1 MITAEV
7 KNQAAA
13 ISIPAGLSY
22 EQFLEWLDEDV
33 HAEWIDGE
41 IIVMSPASTLHQDI
55 ADFLASIIRFY
66 VEERRLGRVI
76 TSRIVMRP
84 TPMLPGREP
93 DIMFIATENLR
104 RVRDTSVEGAAD
116 LVVEV
121 ISPESRTRV
130 TIDKFREYEAGG
142 IPEYWIV
149 DPYQQSAQFFQLDE
163 TGRYREAQAE
173 EGIYQ
178 SRVIEDFW
186 LRTAWL
192 WAPPKMSAVFREWG
206 LI

>member
-22 EQFLEWLDEDV
+22 EEFLEWLDEDV

-84 TPMLPGREP
+84 TPMLPAREP
-93 DIMFIATENLR
+93 DVMFIANENLR
-104 RVRDTSVEGAAD
+104 RVRDTSVEGPAD

-121 ISPESRTRV
+121 ISPESRTRD

-149 DPYQQSAQFFQLDE
+149 DPYQQTVQFFQLDDA
-163 TGRYREAQAE
+163 GRYREAAAAE
-173 EGIYQ
+173 GVYR
-178 SRVIEDFW
+178 SRVIEGFW

-206 LI
+206 LL

>member
-7 KNQAAA
+7 KNQAAG
-13 ISIPAGLSY
+13 ISIPVGLSY
-22 EQFLEWLDEDV
+22 EEFLDWLDEDI

-76 TSRIVMRP
+76 TTRIVMRP
-84 TPMLPGREP
+84 TPMLPAREP
-93 DIMFIATENLR
+93 DVMFIANENLR
-104 RVRDTSVEGAAD
+104 RVRNTSVEGPAD

-121 ISPESRTRV
+121 ISPESRTRD
-130 TIDKFREYEAGG
+130 TIDKFREYEQGR

-149 DPYQQSAQFFQLDE
+149 DPYQQTVQFLQLDE

-173 EGIYQ
+173 AGVYR
-178 SRVIEDFW
+178 SRVIEGFW
-186 LRTAWL
+186 LRTDWL

>member
-1 MITAEV
+1 
-7 KNQAAA
+7 
-13 ISIPAGLSY
+13 
-22 EQFLEWLDEDV
+22 
-33 HAEWIDGE
+33 
-41 IIVMSPASTLHQDI
+41 
-55 ADFLASIIRFY
+55 

-84 TPMLPGREP
+84 KPMLPAREP
-93 DIMFIATENLR
+93 DVMFIANENLR
-104 RVRDTSVEGAAD
+104 RVRDTSVEGPAD

-121 ISPESRTRV
+121 ISPESRTRD

-149 DPYQQSAQFFQLDE
+149 DPYQQTVQFFQLDDA
-163 TGRYREAQAE
+163 GRYREAAAAE
-173 EGIYQ
+173 GVYR
-178 SRVIEDFW
+178 SRVIEGFW
-186 LRTAWL
+186 LRTDWL

>member
-22 EQFLEWLDEDV
+22 EEFLEWLDEDV
-33 HAEWIDGE
+33 RAEWINGE
-41 IIVMSPASTLHQDI
+41 IIVMSPASRAHQEVMS
-55 ADFLASIIRFY
+55 ALASLVSAY
-66 VEERRLGRVI
+66 VREKNLGTVYL
-76 TSRIVMRP
+76 P
-84 TPMLPGREP
+84 PFNLKPGPDLPGREP
-93 DIMFIATENLR
+93 DLMFVARQNLD
-104 RVRDTSVEGAAD
+104 RVRKTYIDGPAD
-116 LVVEV
+116 LAVEI
-121 ISPESRTRV
+121 ISPESRTRD

-149 DPYQQSAQFFQLDE
+149 DPYQQTVQFFQLDDA
-163 TGRYREAQAE
+163 GRYHEAAAS
-173 EGIYQ
+173 EGVYR
-178 SRVIEDFW
+178 SRVIEGFW

>member
-7 KNQAAA
+7 KNQAAG

-22 EQFLEWLDEDV
+22 EEFLEWLDEDV

-84 TPMLPGREP
+84 TQTLPAREP
-93 DIMFIATENLR
+93 DVMFITTENLT
-104 RVRDTSVEGAAD
+104 RVRENSVEGPAD

-121 ISPESRTRV
+121 ISPESRTRD

-142 IPEYWIV
+142 TPEYWIV
-149 DPYQQSAQFFQLDE
+149 DPYQQSVQFFQLDE

-173 EGIYQ
+173 AGVYR
-178 SRVIEDFW
+178 SRVIEGFW